1 MVEPPENQNSFS
13 VYLPFT
19 YTTVKIGSNV
29 LITPYIYGTIDAN
42 YKVLTTPKK
51 YLLNKKTIAVR
62 MDLFGKCLQKSDR
75 KTILFGKWFP

>member
-1 MVEPPENQNSFS
+1 MLYKLITLLQNFIEVDMVEPPENENSFA

-42 YKVLTTPKK
+42 YKVINNTQEIFSK
-51 YLLNKKTIAVR
+51 
-62 MDLFGKCLQKSDR
+62 
-75 KTILFGKWFP
+75 

>member
-1 MVEPPENQNSFS
+1 MVEPPENQNSFA

-42 YKVLTTPKK
+42 YKVINNTQEMFSK
-51 YLLNKKTIAVR
+51 
-62 MDLFGKCLQKSDR
+62 
-75 KTILFGKWFP
+75 